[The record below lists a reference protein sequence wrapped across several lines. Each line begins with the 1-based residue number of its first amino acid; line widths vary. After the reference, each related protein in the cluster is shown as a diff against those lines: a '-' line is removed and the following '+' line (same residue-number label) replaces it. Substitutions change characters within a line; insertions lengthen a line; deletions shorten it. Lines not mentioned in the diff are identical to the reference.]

1 MMKIRCFAVDD
12 EPLALE
18 LIKSYIEKTPFLES
32 AGFFG
37 SAIEALQAMKERA
50 PQIIFLDIQMP
61 NLSGIQLASAI
72 DTFKTKVIFIT
83 AFDNFALEGF
93 KVDAIDYLL
102 KPVSYDD
109 FYKAAE
115 KAYRYISASLNENES
130 GNSGSLVVRSEYKL
144 YKIKYEE
151 IVYLESVK
159 DYVVIHTLNSG
170 KISTISTLKNIE
182 STLPESIFIR
192 VHRSFIVNITQ
203 VNLVER
209 SSIIFGK
216 ISIPISENYKKDF
229 MEKFQRNFHSP
240 TSIS

>member
-1 MMKIRCFAVDD
+1 MKVKCFAVDD

-18 LIKSYIEKTPFLES
+18 LIRSYIEKTPFLEP

-37 SAIEALQAMKERA
+37 SAIEALKAMREFA

-72 DTFKTKVIFIT
+72 DTFKTKIIFIT
-83 AFDNFALEGF
+83 AFDNFALDGF

-102 KPVSYDD
+102 KPVSYDE

-115 KAYRYISASLNENES
+115 KAYRYISATSNEYEYSN
-130 GNSGSLVVRSEYKL
+130 GGSLVIRSEYKL

-151 IVYLESVK
+151 IIFLESVK
-159 DYVVIHTLNSG
+159 DYVVVHTLNSG
-170 KISTISTLKNIE
+170 KISTISTLKSIE
-182 STLPESIFIR
+182 SVLPESVFTR
-192 VHRSFIVNITQ
+192 VHRSFIVNISL
-203 VNLVER
+203 VKLVER
-209 SSIIFGK
+209 NSILFGK
-216 ISIPISENYKKDF
+216 ISVPISENYKKDF

-240 TSIS
+240 TSMS

>member
-1 MMKIRCFAVDD
+1 MKISCFAVDD

-18 LIKSYIEKTPFLES
+18 LIKSYIEKTPFLEP

-37 SAIEALQAMKERA
+37 SAIVALQAMKEIT
-50 PQIIFLDIQMP
+50 PQIIFMDIQMP

-72 DTFKTKVIFIT
+72 DTFKTKIIFIS
-83 AFDNFALEGF
+83 AFDNYAIEGF

-102 KPVSYDD
+102 KPVSYDE

-115 KAYRYISASLNENES
+115 KAYRYISGTPIELES
-130 GNSGSLVVRSEYKL
+130 NNIGSLVIRSEYKL

-151 IVYLESVK
+151 IIFLESVK

-182 STLPESIFIR
+182 SALPNSIFTR
-192 VHRSFIVNITQ
+192 VHRSFIVNITL

-209 SSIIFGK
+209 NSILFGK
-216 ISIPISENYKKDF
+216 ISIPISENYKREF
-229 MEKFQRNFHSP
+229 MEKFQRSFHSP
-240 TSIS
+240 TSMS

>member
-1 MMKIRCFAVDD
+1 MKVKCFAVDD

-18 LIKSYIEKTPFLES
+18 LIRSYIEKTPFLEP

-37 SAIEALQAMKERA
+37 SAIEALKAMREFA

-72 DTFKTKVIFIT
+72 DTFKTKIIFIT
-83 AFDNFALEGF
+83 AFDNFALDGF

-102 KPVSYDD
+102 KPVSYDE

-115 KAYRYISASLNENES
+115 KAYRYISATTNEHE
-130 GNSGSLVVRSEYKL
+130 NSNGGSLVIRSEYKL

-151 IVYLESVK
+151 IIFLESVK
-159 DYVVIHTLNSG
+159 DYVVVHTLNSG
-170 KISTISTLKNIE
+170 KISTISTLKSIE
-182 STLPESIFIR
+182 SVLPESVFTR
-192 VHRSFIVNITQ
+192 VHRSFIVNISL
-203 VNLVER
+203 VKLVER
-209 SSIIFGK
+209 NSILFGK
-216 ISIPISENYKKDF
+216 ISVPISENYKKDF

-240 TSIS
+240 TSMS